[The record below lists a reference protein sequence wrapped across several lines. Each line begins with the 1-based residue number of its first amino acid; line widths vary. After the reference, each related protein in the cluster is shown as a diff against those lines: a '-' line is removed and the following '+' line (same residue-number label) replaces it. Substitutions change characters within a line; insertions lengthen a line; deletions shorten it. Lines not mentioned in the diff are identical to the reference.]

1 MYNIL
6 VYPNITFQ
14 KDLEKDS
21 YVVVLCNI
29 IRELNKIRKD
39 LDFTILSPKVIESLK
54 FPNTRQCIMPLPS
67 YPNQMRLHFDSKLIL
82 DHIDWKNKTYDLV
95 FSHLPEHTLLL
106 KNLFYNETNEQPVFF
121 GYTHWTEF
129 KQVTNYPMTVVNHNI
144 LGLLEMY
151 RCGINTQAQK
161 DLVIQHAKDY
171 FNDKIVDRVNNILQ
185 PMYLGAEEPPKIT
198 KQPYDK
204 EKKII
209 VFNHRA
215 HTYKGYDWFLNQM
228 DKVYEKR
235 QDFKVWIPLAEGKDR
250 EYVDNSKYGRE
261 KYFEQLSKCYM
272 GVCCKQK
279 YAGWSVS
286 ATDGLS
292 VGTPYLF
299 LDESYYRELAGDCGI
314 YYKKENEFVD
324 LVNSIL
330 DKEDL
335 RNEYSI
341 KSLARFDELKWNKR
355 IIPFNNLINECIT
368 KLPLLTK
375 RTDSYLKMLSYVKA
389 QPDINKKELLK
400 KMGWGINITWDGYK
414 NMLRKDGYE
423 IVNNQTT
430 LF

>member
-1 MYNIL
+1 
-6 VYPNITFQ
+6 
-14 KDLEKDS
+14 
-21 YVVVLCNI
+21 
-29 IRELNKIRKD
+29 
-39 LDFTILSPKVIESLK
+39 
-54 FPNTRQCIMPLPS
+54 
-67 YPNQMRLHFDSKLIL
+67 
-82 DHIDWKNKTYDLV
+82 
-95 FSHLPEHTLLL
+95 
-106 KNLFYNETNEQPVFF
+106 
-121 GYTHWTEF
+121 
-129 KQVTNYPMTVVNHNI
+129 
-144 LGLLEMY
+144 
-151 RCGINTQAQK
+151 
-161 DLVIQHAKDY
+161 
-171 FNDKIVDRVNNILQ
+171 
-185 PMYLGAEEPPKIT
+185 
-198 KQPYDK
+198 
-204 EKKII
+204 
-209 VFNHRA
+209 
-215 HTYKGYDWFLNQM
+215 
-228 DKVYEKR
+228 
-235 QDFKVWIPLAEGKDR
+235 
-250 EYVDNSKYGRE
+250 
-261 KYFEQLSKCYM
+261 M

-355 IIPFNNLINECIT
+355 IIPFNDLINECIT

-389 QPDINKKELLK
+389 KPDINKKELLK